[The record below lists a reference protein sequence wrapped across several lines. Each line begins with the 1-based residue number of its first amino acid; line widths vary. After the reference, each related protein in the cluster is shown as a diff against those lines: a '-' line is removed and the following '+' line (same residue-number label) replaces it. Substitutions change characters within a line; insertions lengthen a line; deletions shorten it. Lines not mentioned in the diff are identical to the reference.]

1 MENKGSIIRQTVVI
15 TFVSTLI
22 FSFLLFY
29 GGCRGMYSYIES
41 RRDCRSMNVDNYEV
55 RTHTDIPSPKETLYC
70 NYDAAKGVKS
80 SIFQLKLTEKK
91 LRSSIAYDGL
101 KKISECNLPVF
112 RYNPEW
118 NDSISKLP
126 QHHIYA
132 TSGSYKEDSWIY
144 VLDSANQTMWAEL
157 VEDLNYKD

>member
-1 MENKGSIIRQTVVI
+1 MENKGSIIRQTVAI
-15 TFVSTLI
+15 TFVCTLI
-22 FSFLLFY
+22 FGFLLFY

-41 RRDCRSMNVDNYEV
+41 RRGCESMNIDNYEV
-55 RTHTDIPSPKETLYC
+55 RTRADIPSPKETLSC

-101 KKISECNLPVF
+101 KKITECNLPQF
-112 RYNPEW
+112 RYNPAW

-126 QHHIYA
+126 QKHLYA
-132 TSGSYKEDSWIY
+132 TTGNYKEDSWIY
-144 VLDSANQTMWAEL
+144 VLDSVNQTMWAEL
-157 VEDLNYKD
+157 VEDLEYKE